1 MQHSKIVSDI
11 TEACGQRQRSPCQDV
26 IFDAAA
32 AQGGTARDEDAMAGP
47 WWRLRCHI
55 VDAEGETIDH
65 REQGWRDC
73 GEQRG
78 PRHAAAL
85 GIYVDMH

>member
-1 MQHSKIVSDI
+1 
-11 TEACGQRQRSPCQDV
+11 V
-26 IFDAAA
+26 ILGVAAF
-32 AQGGTARDEDAMAGP
+32 QGETARDEDAMAGP

-78 PRHAAAL
+78 PRHAAL
-85 GIYVDMH
+85 LCIVVNTPSVPSCTYHPCDPESTVVLVLNVQ